1 MKLTDKLADYIYQ
14 HQFNLQQLT
23 IIVPNER
30 AVKFIAASLF
40 TKYQKPIFSPR
51 ILTIDKWIRM
61 VCPKNV
67 IDKTRLLIELY
78 HVQATNP
85 IDQGELSF
93 DQFMT
98 WGQILLQDFDEIDRY
113 LLDHTT
119 VFKNLKDIRE
129 LESWNVEPEELTVTQ
144 QKFMAFWE
152 KLPDYYTRLNEI
164 LDAKNALYSG
174 KAYRWLADNLP
185 SVFGGIKETSAEF
198 IFIGFNALSKAEM
211 SIIKQMR
218 SLFGA
223 HVLIDADRFYL
234 DQEMHEAGSFLRKF
248 MHELEVKELP
258 FINDDLIS
266 SSKKIKL
273 IESTQYTGQVKIAAS
288 VLSELTTEELNETLV
303 LLADEGL
310 VIPMLR
316 NIPKIVGKANITLGL
331 PLKSTPAKS
340 WVELLF
346 RIQENKKRFGDKVIY
361 FNDLQQFMNHPFI
374 QISSD
379 VTEKEQLATLEY
391 QSKKFNRIVQKIENL
406 ELSSRIHS
414 LLELVCKEWK
424 MDWLFAINTI
434 RELNQALY
442 ASFSPDHLFE
452 RAVVQ
457 SFDSS
462 LIELEN
468 IASEGFPELGLK
480 SFALIFKN
488 HAYTRNIAYH
498 GNPIEGLQIMGLL
511 ETRMLDFKRIIVLG
525 LNEGSMPPSNVIQT
539 FIPIDLRRYLG
550 LPLPRDKQ
558 GLFAHHFYRLLHQST
573 ELYITYCSSGE
584 AIGGAEPSRYILQL
598 EMELARLNKNVVIT
612 KEHYHIPEEE
622 NTILNDE
629 IQKDE
634 FYFKRLDDFFSKPL
648 SASAINRYLAC
659 PMDFYYRYILEFGEE
674 ENLEEE
680 VASNTIGSFIHTV
693 LEELY
698 LPFAYLD
705 KSGNIKLTERKYL
718 TITDIDEMLLNY
730 ERLIRIQYLKHFE
743 NNAAAFET
751 GKNLISYKMAIE
763 LTKKILEAERL
774 EIHTT
779 GISRWIYQLEG
790 LLYSSIEIDLN
801 GEKKTILFKGFVD
814 RIDGVGDAMRIIDY
828 KSGKVKAEHVKFA
841 LGKDGDVIKA
851 FHNTKHGVQLVL
863 YCILFKEKFGHLPQ
877 EAAIASLVNIKDGL
891 FSLNSDKMSVQE
903 IVDLFPKL
911 LGQIIKEL
919 YDPSIPIKH
928 ESESKYCN
936 FC

>member
-1 MKLTDKLADYIYQ
+1 MKFTDKLADYIYQ

-30 AVKFIAASLF
+30 AVKFISASLF
-40 TKYQKPIFSPR
+40 EKYQKPIFSPK
-51 ILTIDKWIRM
+51 IITIDKWVRM
-61 VCPKNV
+61 VCPRNV
-67 IDKTRLLIELY
+67 VDKTRLLIELY
-78 HVQATNP
+78 HIQSTNP

-113 LLDHTT
+113 LLDHST
-119 VFKNLKDIRE
+119 VFRNLRDIRE
-129 LESWNVEPEELTVTQ
+129 LESWNVEPENLTITQ

-152 KLPDYYTRLNEI
+152 KLPDYYTRLNEV
-164 LDAKNALYSG
+164 LAQKNAVYSG
-174 KAYRWLADNLP
+174 NAYRWLADNISIAFP
-185 SVFGGIKETSAEF
+185 EIKLHAEEYLF
-198 IFIGFNALSKAEM
+198 AGFNALSIAEM

-223 HVLIDADRFYL
+223 HVLIDADRYYL
-234 DQEMHEAGSFLRKF
+234 DQDMHEAGSFLRKF

-258 FINDDLIS
+258 FITDGLLNQPKSI
-266 SSKKIKL
+266 KI
-273 IESTQYTGQVKIAAS
+273 IECAQYTGQVKIAAS
-288 VLSELTTEELNETLV
+288 ILSELSAEELNETLV

-346 RIQENKKRFGDKVIY
+346 RIQENKIRFGEKVIY
-361 FNDLQQFMNHPFI
+361 FNDLQQFMNHPFV
-374 QISSD
+374 QAGSSSA
-379 VTEKEQLATLEY
+379 EKEQMAVLEQ
-391 QSKKFNRIVQKIENL
+391 QSKKFNRIVQKIENV
-406 ELSSRIHS
+406 ELSSRLQS
-414 LLELVCKEWK
+414 LLSMVCQDWK
-424 MDWLFAINTI
+424 KNWLFAIQTI
-434 RELNQALY
+434 RMVNQDLFT
-442 ASFSPDHLFE
+442 SFPSDQLFE

-468 IASEGFPELGLK
+468 IASEGLPEMGLK
-480 SFALIFKN
+480 SFGLVFKN

-511 ETRMLDFKRIIVLG
+511 ETRMLDFNRIIVLG

-558 GLFAHHFYRLLHQST
+558 GLFAHHFYRLLHHSN
-573 ELYITYCSSGE
+573 ELHITYCSSGE
-584 AIGGAEPSRYILQL
+584 SIGGAEPSRYILQL
-598 EMELARLNKNVVIT
+598 EMELARLNNQVKIT

-622 NTILNDE
+622 NTILKDE

-634 FYFKRLDDFFSKPL
+634 FYFKRLDDFFSRPL
-648 SASAINRYLAC
+648 SASAIKKYLTC

-674 ENLEEE
+674 ENIEEE
-680 VASNTIGSFIHTV
+680 VASNTIGTFIHAV

-698 LPFAYLD
+698 LPFAMFD
-705 KSGNIKLTERKYL
+705 KTGNARLADRKYL
-718 TITDIDEMLLNY
+718 TVAAMDDMLQKY
-730 ERLIRIQYLKHFE
+730 EGLIRKQYLTHFE
-743 NNAAAFET
+743 NNSSAFET
-751 GKNLISYKMAIE
+751 GKNLISYKMALE
-763 LTKKILEAERL
+763 LTKKILESEKE
-774 EIHTT
+774 EIQST

-790 LLYSSIEIDLN
+790 LFDTTIEINLN
-801 GEKKTILFKGFVD
+801 GNKKSLKFKGYVD
-814 RIDGVGDAMRIIDY
+814 RIDGVGEELRIIDY
-828 KSGKVKAEHVKFA
+828 KSGKVKPGDVSFT
-841 LGKDGDVIKA
+841 LGKKGDVKEA
-851 FHNTKHGVQLVL
+851 FSNSKYGVQLAL
-863 YCILFKEKFGHLPQ
+863 YCILFKEKFGRMPQ
-877 EAAIASLVNIKDGL
+877 EASILSLVNVKDGL
-891 FSLNSDKMSVQE
+891 FSLNSSKLTVQD
-903 IVDLFPKL
+903 IVDLFPQL
-911 LGQIIKEL
+911 IEQIIAEL
-919 YDPSIPIKH
+919 YDPMIPIRH
-928 ESESKYCN
+928 ETESKYCN